1 MLEANKNSASV
12 DLLAYNSSILNVL
25 LDNLPCIAMIIQKAT
40 HQIVYSN
47 TAAQKLGAIPCAKCY
62 ETFAGRSEPCPFCR
76 ASDISNSSRHEKCEI
91 ELGDKWYE
99 CRWIPLTNDLYVHYI
114 FDITEH
120 KKTEESLRRS
130 NEALIIK
137 TEQATELA
145 LEAKKAALTKTNFLA
160 TMSHELRTPLNSVIG
175 FSEILTLEL
184 AGEQKKYAELIY
196 GSGQRLLLLISD
208 ILDLSKIESEKVNL
222 KTERCSLSKI
232 IARLEYMM
240 RPFAEEKK
248 LEFKINITDDL
259 PEYINTDENR
269 FTQCVANIVNNAIK
283 FTETGHVFI
292 NISTSERGE
301 NTFIV
306 FEVEDTGVGI
316 APEHHQKIFES
327 FVQEDGSMSRRYGGV
342 GLGLTI
348 SRNLVK
354 LLGGNI
360 TLKSEKGKGSTFTIT
375 LPLPIDNT
383 PQAALSE
390 ITYAAEN

>member
-1 MLEANKNSASV
+1 
-12 DLLAYNSSILNVL
+12 
-25 LDNLPCIAMIIQKAT
+25 
-40 HQIVYSN
+40 
-47 TAAQKLGAIPCAKCY
+47 
-62 ETFAGRSEPCPFCR
+62 
-76 ASDISNSSRHEKCEI
+76 
-91 ELGDKWYE
+91 
-99 CRWIPLTNDLYVHYI
+99 
-114 FDITEH
+114 
-120 KKTEESLRRS
+120 
-130 NEALIIK
+130 
-137 TEQATELA
+137 
-145 LEAKKAALTKTNFLA
+145 
-160 TMSHELRTPLNSVIG
+160 MSHELRTPLNSVIG